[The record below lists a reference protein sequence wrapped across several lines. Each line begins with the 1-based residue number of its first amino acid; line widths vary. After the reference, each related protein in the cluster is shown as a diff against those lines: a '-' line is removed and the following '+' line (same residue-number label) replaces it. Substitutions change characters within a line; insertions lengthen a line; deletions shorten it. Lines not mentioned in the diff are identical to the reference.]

1 MLVSVYFLQSS
12 VPRIPVLNYPRIQ
25 LRNPHPV
32 NDEKECLLLIQMLSF
47 SSRGRAYIPPIIIS
61 CGHRFLAVWLTAA
74 LLSSESSHH
83 SGETHVFICNF
94 FGRIIPPR
102 VDIATPRLILCPD
115 NKFIFFISFYKIDL
129 EIKVLIL
136 QKKNCIRNPR
146 VSH

>member
-1 MLVSVYFLQSS
+1 
-12 VPRIPVLNYPRIQ
+12 
-25 LRNPHPV
+25 
-32 NDEKECLLLIQMLSF
+32 MLSF
-47 SSRGRAYIPPIIIS
+47 SSRDRAYIPPIIIS

-115 NKFIFFISFYKIDL
+115 YKFIFFISFHL
-129 EIKVLIL
+129 EIRVLIL
-136 QKKNCIRNPR
+136 QKKTVSETPEYLTRDNIDVVAWFHDFLTLIRKIQR
-146 VSH
+146 LHLLWKISTK